1 MKGSNQTSSKRVF
14 ITSMVILAVMYS
26 VFGLVS
32 WVNAILIPY
41 FRIILELESNIQ
53 SYLVTFAFYIA
64 YFVMAI
70 PSGLL
75 LNKVGYKKG
84 IMYGFICLAIGALIF
99 VPAAIIRQYWLFL
112 IGLYC
117 IGTGL
122 AILQTAANPYVTIIG
137 PIESAARRMS
147 IMGIFNKSAGIL
159 APLLFSAVVL
169 EAVDSTIVSNLEAG
183 ILAGMEKEMALQQLT
198 QALIPPYAILAAIL
212 LTVGIAIRY
221 SVLPEIEPEE
231 EADEDTAVLSDAVA
245 KAESEHAKGI
255 KKPKRL
261 IDHPYLIFG
270 ALALFL
276 HVGTQVISID
286 TIINYAGDMGIGL
299 IDAKVFPSYTLTCT
313 IISYMLGIILIPR
326 FVSQKTTLK
335 ICSTLGLILS
345 LGVVLLNFSVSFLG
359 HSANISIWML
369 ASIGFANALIYAGI
383 WPLSIHG
390 LGKLTKTGS
399 SLLIM
404 GLSGNAIMPLIYGAV
419 ADAHGLRSGYW
430 VLVPCFLYI
439 MWFAFYGHKIRSWK
453 KTEPV

>member
-1 MKGSNQTSSKRVF
+1 
-14 ITSMVILAVMYS
+14 MVILAVMYS

-41 FRIILELESNIQ
+41 FRIILELKSNTQ

-75 LNKVGYKKG
+75 LNKVGYKRG

-147 IMGIFNKSAGIL
+147 IMGVFNKSAGIL
-159 APLLFSAVVL
+159 SPLLFSAVVL
-169 EAVDSTIVSNLEAG
+169 EAVDSTIVSSLEAG
-183 ILAGMEKEMALQQLT
+183 ILVGMEKEMALQQLT

-212 LTVGIAIRY
+212 LAVGLAIRF

-231 EADEDTAVLSDAVA
+231 EADEDAAVVSDTDALA
-245 KAESEHAKGI
+245 KADSGHAKGI

-270 ALALFL
+270 ALAIFL

-286 TIINYAGDMGIGL
+286 TIINYAGGMGIGL

-326 FVSQKTTLK
+326 VVSQKTALRF
-335 ICSTLGLILS
+335 CSTLGLILS

-359 HSANISIWML
+359 HSANISIWLL

-404 GLSGNAIMPLIYGAV
+404 GLSGNAILPLIYGAV
-419 ADAHGLRSGYW
+419 ADVHGLRAGYW

-439 MWFAFYGHKIRSWK
+439 MWFAFRGHKIRSWK
-453 KTEPV
+453 RVEKHG